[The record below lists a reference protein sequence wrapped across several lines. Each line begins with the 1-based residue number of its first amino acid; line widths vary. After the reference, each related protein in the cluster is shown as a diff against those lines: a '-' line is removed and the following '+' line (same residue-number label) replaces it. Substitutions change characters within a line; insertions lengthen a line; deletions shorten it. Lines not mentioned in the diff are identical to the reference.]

1 VISDILPALA
11 APRGDAH
18 TGGRQAA
25 AVTDAPAAIPFENR
39 FDSQRH
45 HTLMTRKNTYRVT
58 FLNQGKVYEIYAHK
72 VAQGGL
78 LGFVEIEDIIFGEK
92 TTVVVDPS
100 EEHLKSEFQ
109 GVKRTYIPMHAVVR
123 IDEVEKTGL
132 SKITDAGGRG
142 DKIMPFPVFTNHPEP
157 KS

>member
-1 VISDILPALA
+1 
-11 APRGDAH
+11 
-18 TGGRQAA
+18 
-25 AVTDAPAAIPFENR
+25 
-39 FDSQRH
+39 
-45 HTLMTRKNTYRVT
+45 MTRKNTYRVT
-58 FLNQGKVYEIYAHK
+58 FHNQGKVYEIYARQ

-78 LGFVEIEDIIFGEK
+78 LGFVEIEDIVFGEK

-142 DKIMPFPVFTNHPEP
+142 DKVTPFPVFTSHPEP
-157 KS
+157 KP